1 MNKRNFLKSLLGLA
15 ALLPASIAT
24 AGIHVNL
31 RAPLTLL
38 KSRVAGFQYYA
49 GENLWQAIAPGDE
62 LWLLREPGNPHDNQA
77 VALFWKGYKI
87 GYVPRRDNTVI
98 AQLLDRGIPLECR
111 ITEKNES
118 PDPWQRIRFSVN
130 LAV

>member
-1 MNKRNFLKSLLGLA
+1 MDRRRFFKSLFCITTLLPVTLA
-15 ALLPASIAT
+15 ARPNLTPGPFLSLL
-24 AGIHVNL
+24 N
-31 RAPLTLL
+31 
-38 KSRVAGFQYYA
+38 SRVAGFQYHA

-62 LWLLREPGNPHDNQA
+62 LWLLREPGNPHDRQA
-77 VALFWKGYKI
+77 VALFREGCKI